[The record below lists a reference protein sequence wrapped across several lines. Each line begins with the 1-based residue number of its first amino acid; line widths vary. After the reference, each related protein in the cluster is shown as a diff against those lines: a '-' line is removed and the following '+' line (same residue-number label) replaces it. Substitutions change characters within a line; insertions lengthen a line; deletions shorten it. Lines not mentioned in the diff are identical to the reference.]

1 MKPTSVWGRVSFGG
15 ALRPAFQSLLFSDE
29 SAKEMLAHY
38 KYKCHKPRTNVPW
51 RGCVRWLCH
60 ISSKGFVW
68 LPTVTSSNKLQISS
82 SKKKVM
88 RDRRQRWGN
97 ETVNFVSRRFL
108 HEKSS
113 RFVLKFRL
121 DSVLWGIFDKGS
133 NRNILSSSAN
143 KLPLTKWESDEIEKD
158 SKGRQAK

>member
-88 RDRRQRWGN
+88 RGTDVKGGVTKLLISSQGGFYTKKAQGSSWSFGW
-97 ETVNFVSRRFL
+97 TAFCGGFL
-108 HEKSS
+108 IKVQIEIYFQAPQISS
-113 RFVLKFRL
+113 R
-121 DSVLWGIFDKGS
+121 
-133 NRNILSSSAN
+133 
-143 KLPLTKWESDEIEKD
+143 
-158 SKGRQAK
+158 